1 MEGISSNEATSFWFY
16 QCGHAVFISHLKNVL
31 LMDSHLMGEAFFVR
45 SRVELLI
52 KKLSTRMESQSYKKT
67 CKARGR
73 KQVITPFKTS
83 NHNVSKKIGD
93 GRISA
98 PKIYI
103 RMKSFGFIQF
113 TRPSCVKT
121 SIIGFLR
128 LWIFSQTC
136 QYVVLTKFPPSEK
149 SYDHLQTLTLLKPKL
164 FYDWVKLSR

>member
-73 KQVITPFKTS
+73 KQVITPLKLQIIMF
-83 NHNVSKKIGD
+83 
-93 GRISA
+93 RIFH
-98 PKIYI
+98 PKNLHQDE
-103 RMKSFGFIQF
+103 K
-113 TRPSCVKT
+113 
-121 SIIGFLR
+121 LR
-128 LWIFSQTC
+128 FYTV
-136 QYVVLTKFPPSEK
+136 Y
-149 SYDHLQTLTLLKPKL
+149 QTLL
-164 FYDWVKLSR
+164 R

>member
-83 NHNVSKKIGD
+83 NHNVSNF
-93 GRISA
+93 
-98 PKIYI
+98 PPQ
-103 RMKSFGFIQF
+103 KSTSGWKASVLYSLPDPLALKRALLDFYGFGF
-113 TRPSCVKT
+113 
-121 SIIGFLR
+121 
-128 LWIFSQTC
+128 FSQTC
-136 QYVVLTKFPPSEK
+136 QYVVLTKFPPSE
-149 SYDHLQTLTLLKPKL
+149 
-164 FYDWVKLSR
+164 